1 MTGARAGEGAD
12 GLSRPALFV
21 AVALLSAGVL
31 GYEILLA
38 RLLAIVHWH
47 HFAYMII
54 AVALLGFGAAGSLVA
69 VFQHGLLARFRWTF
83 GAAAL
88 GFGAGAPLAFAVA
101 QTLPFNALEI
111 AWDRAQLGWLFAL
124 YLVLSLPFLS
134 AALALALAFR
144 AHAARAGALYRM
156 DLMGAGLGAL
166 GMVFLLDALP
176 LADALR
182 VVGLAGAAAG
192 GLVLLSGT
200 GRRLARG
207 GALLALA
214 AGLAL
219 PVALP
224 DGWLRPHPSPYK
236 GLSLALTA
244 PDARIVAERHG
255 PLGWLAA
262 VDSPTVPF
270 RHAPGLSLLAP
281 AGPPAQIGLFT
292 DGGAPSA
299 IARADADLRYLEA
312 ETAALPYH
320 LVASPRVLVLGAGGG
335 AEVLRALHH
344 GARAVDAV
352 ELNPDV
358 LAILREVLADVPGAS
373 WEGEHAGT
381 PVQTHVADARS
392 FAARTSDRWDL
403 IQIALVD
410 SFSAAAAGVH
420 ALDESLL
427 YTVEAVGTFLD
438 RLAPAG
444 VLAVT
449 RWLKLPPRDALK
461 LLWTARRA
469 LEARGVAD
477 PAAHLAMIRGWKT
490 TTLVIGARPFD
501 AHRIAPLRAFAAAY
515 AFDLVWYPGIAE
527 ADANR
532 HNRLAEPAFHR
543 GAAAIL
549 GPDPEGFAGR
559 YKFALRPATDDR
571 PFFFH
576 TLKWST
582 LPELLALRA
591 QGGLPLVEWGFVVL
605 VATLVQGVVAALA
618 LILLPLL
625 ALRTPHEPDAPA
637 RPSRWRVALFFACL
651 GLGFLFVEIAFMQR
665 FAVFLGHPLYAIA
678 VVLAGLLVFAGLGA
692 GVADR
697 IARLAGRMPPV
708 AVVAMAVIV
717 VGGAYIGLLPA
728 VFAGAQG
735 WPVAARIALAL
746 ALLGPIGFLLGMPF
760 PLGLKALGARAPM
773 LVPWAWG
780 INACAS
786 VVSASLATFIA
797 LHVGFTPVLG
807 CALVLYALAAA
818 VPPRAAVAG
827 APPVASHPRRE
838 RR

>member
-1 MTGARAGEGAD
+1 MEGEGAPH
-12 GLSRPALFV
+12 GLSRTGIFF
-21 AVALLSAGVL
+21 AVALLAAGIL

-69 VFQHGLLARFRWTF
+69 VFQIPLLAHFRWAF
-83 GAAAL
+83 GGAAL
-88 GFGAGAPLAFAVA
+88 GFGAGAPLAFALA
-101 QTLPFNALEI
+101 QSLPFNALEI

-124 YLVLSLPFLS
+124 YLVLSVPFFS

-156 DLMGAGLGAL
+156 DLIGAGLGAL

-182 VVGLAGAAAG
+182 VVGALGAAAG
-192 GLVLLSGT
+192 GVVLLVGSA
-200 GRRLARG
+200 RPFARG
-207 GALLALA
+207 GALLAVC

-224 DGWLRPHPSPYK
+224 DHWLRPHPSPYK

-244 PDARIVAERHG
+244 PHASIVAERHG
-255 PLGWLAA
+255 PLGWLTA
-262 VDSPTVPF
+262 VESPHVPF
-270 RHAPGLSLLAP
+270 RHAPGLSLMAP
-281 AGPPAQIGLFT
+281 AGPPEQIGLFT

-299 IARADADLRYLEA
+299 ITRADADLRYLEA

-320 LVASPRVLVLGAGGG
+320 LVDRPRVLVLGAGGG
-335 AEVLRALHH
+335 AEVLRALRH
-344 GARAVDAV
+344 GASAVDAV

-358 LAILREVLADVPGAS
+358 LDIVRGVLAGAPGGQWEDGDVR
-373 WEGEHAGT
+373 
-381 PVQTHVADARS
+381 THVADARS
-392 FAARTSDRWDL
+392 FAARSSEQWGL

-427 YTVEAVGTFLD
+427 YTVEAFETFLD
-438 RLAPAG
+438 RLAPGG

-449 RWLKLPPRDALK
+449 RWLKLPPRDSLR

-477 PAAHLAMIRGWKT
+477 PASWLIMIRGWKT
-490 TTLVIGARPFD
+490 TTLIIGNEPFSGPAMD
-501 AHRIAPLRAFAAAY
+501 RLRAFANDY
-515 AFDLVWYPGIAE
+515 AFDVVWHPGIVE
-527 ADANR
+527 GDANR
-532 HNRLAEPAFHR
+532 HNRLAQPEFHR
-543 GAAAIL
+543 GASAIL
-549 GPDPEGFAGR
+549 GPDPKGYAAR
-559 YKFALRPATDDR
+559 YKFALTPATDDR

-591 QGGLPLVEWGFVVL
+591 QGGLPLIEWGFVIL
-605 VATLVQGVVAALA
+605 VATLVQAFVAVAL
-618 LILLPLL
+618 LILAPLL
-625 ALRTPHEPDAPA
+625 ALRTPRPTEA
-637 RPSRWRVALFFACL
+637 RPPARWRVVLFFACL
-651 GLGFLFVEIAFMQR
+651 GLAFLFIEIAFMQR

-692 GVADR
+692 GAIDR
-697 IARLAGRMPPV
+697 LVRLAGRRPPI
-708 AVVAMAVIV
+708 VIV
-717 VGGAYIGLLPA
+717 AAGIIAIGGAYLGLLPW
-728 VFAGAQG
+728 VFEAAQG
-735 WPVAARIALAL
+735 WPTAARLAVAL
-746 ALLGPIGFLLGMPF
+746 ALLGPIGFFLGMPF
-760 PLGLKALGARAPM
+760 PLGLKALGARAPT

-818 VPPRAAVAG
+818 FPPQPAE
-827 APPVASHPRRE
+827 APR
-838 RR
+838 

>member
-1 MTGARAGEGAD
+1 MTGEGTHAP
-12 GLSRPALFV
+12 SRSGTFL

-69 VFQHGLLARFRWTF
+69 VFQRPLLARFRWIF
-83 GAAAL
+83 GGAAL
-88 GFGAGAPLAFAVA
+88 GFGAGAPLAFALA
-101 QTLPFNALEI
+101 QSLPFNALEI
-111 AWDRAQLGWLFAL
+111 AWDPAQPAWLFAL

-156 DLMGAGLGAL
+156 DLLGAGLGAL
-166 GMVFLLDALP
+166 GMVLLLDALP
-176 LADALR
+176 LAHALR
-182 VVGLAGAAAG
+182 VVGVLGAASG
-192 GLVLLSGT
+192 GIVLLWGRA
-200 GRRLARG
+200 RRLVQG
-207 GALLALA
+207 GALLAVA

-219 PVALP
+219 PAALP
-224 DGWLRPHPSPYK
+224 DHWLRPHPSPYK

-281 AGPPAQIGLFT
+281 AGPPEQIGLFT

-299 IARADADLRYLEA
+299 IAPADADLRYLEA

-320 LVASPRVLVLGAGGG
+320 LVGRPRVLVLGAGGG

-344 GARAVDAV
+344 GASAVDAV

-358 LAILREVLADVPGAS
+358 LAVVRDVLAGESDAA
-373 WEGEHAGT
+373 WEGER
-381 PVQTHVADARS
+381 VRTHVADARS
-392 FAARTSDRWDL
+392 FAARSSDEWDL

-427 YTVEAVGTFLD
+427 YTVEAFETFLD
-438 RLAPAG
+438 RLAPEG

-449 RWLKLPPRDALK
+449 RWLKLPPRDSLK
-461 LLWTARRA
+461 LLWTARQA
-469 LEARGVAD
+469 LEARGVSD
-477 PAAHLAMIRGWKT
+477 PAARLAMIRGWKT
-490 TTLVIGARPFD
+490 TTLVVGAPPFGER
-501 AHRIAPLRAFAAAY
+501 AIAGLRAFANDY
-515 AFDLVWYPGIAE
+515 AFDLVWHPGMGE
-527 ADANR
+527 GDANR
-532 HNRLAEPAFHR
+532 HNRLAEPEFYRA
-543 GAAAIL
+543 AAAIL
-549 GPDPEGFAGR
+549 GPEAEDFAGR

-576 TLKWST
+576 SLKWAT

-591 QGGLPLVEWGFVVL
+591 QGGLPLVEWGFVIL
-605 VATLVQGVVAALA
+605 VATLVQGAVAAAL
-618 LILLPLL
+618 LILLPLV
-625 ALRTPHEPDAPA
+625 ALRRPRAADAPTPA
-637 RPSRWRVALFFACL
+637 RWRVVLFFASL
-651 GLGFLFVEIAFMQR
+651 GLAFLFIEIAFMQR

-692 GVADR
+692 GATDWLG
-697 IARLAGRMPPV
+697 RLARHWSPNTLAAAGI
-708 AVVAMAVIV
+708 VI
-717 VGGAYIGLLPA
+717 VGGAYLGLLPH
-728 VFAGAQG
+728 VFEAAQG
-735 WPVAARIALAL
+735 LPTTARIAVAL

-760 PLGLKALGARAPM
+760 PLGLKALGDRAPA

-797 LHVGFTPVLG
+797 LHIGFTPVLG
-807 CALVLYALAAA
+807 CALVLYVLAAA
-818 VPPRAAVAG
+818 VTPQACGLA
-827 APPVASHPRRE
+827 PRRSP
-838 RR
+838 R

>member
-1 MTGARAGEGAD
+1 MAGEAAH
-12 GLSRPALFV
+12 GLSRAGVFF
-21 AVALLSAGVL
+21 AVALLAAGIL

-69 VFQHGLLARFRWTF
+69 VFQTPLLARFRWAF
-83 GAAAL
+83 GGAAL
-88 GFGAGAPLAFAVA
+88 GFGAGAPLAFALA
-101 QTLPFNALEI
+101 QSLPFNALEI

-124 YLVLSLPFLS
+124 YLVLSVPFFS

-156 DLMGAGLGAL
+156 DLIGAGLGAL

-182 VVGLAGAAAG
+182 VVGALGAAAG
-192 GLVLLSGT
+192 GVVLLT
-200 GRRLARG
+200 GSVLPFARG
-207 GALLALA
+207 GALLAVCV
-214 AGLAL
+214 GIAL
-219 PVALP
+219 PAALP
-224 DGWLRPHPSPYK
+224 DHWLRPHPSPYK

-244 PDARIVAERHG
+244 PEARIVAERHG

-262 VDSPTVPF
+262 VESPRVPF
-270 RHAPGLSLLAP
+270 RHAPGLSLMAP
-281 AGPPAQIGLFT
+281 AGPPEQIGLFT

-299 IARADADLRYLEA
+299 ITRADADLRYLEA

-320 LVASPRVLVLGAGGG
+320 LVDSPRVLVLGAGGG
-335 AEVLRALHH
+335 AEVLRALRH

-358 LAILREVLADVPGAS
+358 LDVVRGVLAGAPGGQWEDGDVR
-373 WEGEHAGT
+373 
-381 PVQTHVADARS
+381 THVADARS
-392 FAARTSDRWDL
+392 FTARAAEQWDL

-427 YTVEAVGTFLD
+427 YTVEAFETFLD
-438 RLAPAG
+438 RLAPGG

-449 RWLKLPPRDALK
+449 RWLKLPPRDSLR

-477 PAAHLAMIRGWKT
+477 PASHLIMVRGWKT
-490 TTLVIGARPFD
+490 TTLVVGERPFALSQID
-501 AHRIAPLRAFAAAY
+501 GLHTFADDY
-515 AFDLVWYPGIAE
+515 AFDLVWHPGIAE
-527 ADANR
+527 GDANR
-532 HNRLAEPAFHR
+532 HNRLAEPAFYR
-543 GAAAIL
+543 GASAIL
-549 GPDPEGFAGR
+549 GTDPEGYAAR
-559 YKFALRPATDDR
+559 YKFALTPATDDR

-591 QGGLPLVEWGFVVL
+591 QGGLPLIEWGFVIL
-605 VATLVQGVVAALA
+605 VATLVQAFVAAAL
-618 LILLPLL
+618 LILAPLL
-625 ALRTPHEPDAPA
+625 ALRAPRTTEA
-637 RPSRWRVALFFACL
+637 RPPARWRVVLFFACL
-651 GLGFLFVEIAFMQR
+651 GLAFLFIEIAFMQR

-692 GVADR
+692 GAIDR
-697 IARLAGRMPPV
+697 LVRLAGPRPPI
-708 AVVAMAVIV
+708 VIAAAGIIA
-717 VGGAYIGLLPA
+717 VGGAYLGLLPW
-728 VFAGAQG
+728 VFEAAQG
-735 WPVAARIALAL
+735 WPTAARLAVAL
-746 ALLGPIGFLLGMPF
+746 ALLGPIGFFLGMPF
-760 PLGLKALGARAPM
+760 PLGLKALGARAPA

-807 CALVLYALAAA
+807 CALVLYALAAM
-818 VPPRAAVAG
+818 VPPQAAE
-827 APPVASHPRRE
+827 APR
-838 RR
+838 

>member
-1 MTGARAGEGAD
+1 M
-12 GLSRPALFV
+12 
-21 AVALLSAGVL
+21 ALLSAGVL

-69 VFQHGLLARFRWTF
+69 VLQEPLLRRFRLSF
-83 GAAAL
+83 GLAAL
-88 GFGAGAPLAFAVA
+88 GFGAGAPLAFALA
-101 QTLPFNALEI
+101 QSLPFNALEI
-111 AWDRAQLGWLFAL
+111 AWDRAQPAWLFAL

-144 AHAARAGALYRM
+144 VHAARAGALYRM
-156 DLMGAGLGAL
+156 DLIGAGLGAL

-182 VVGLAGAAAG
+182 VVGVLGAAAG
-192 GLVLLSGT
+192 GIVLLWGRA
-200 GRRLARG
+200 RRLAQG
-207 GALLALA
+207 AALLAVA

-224 DGWLRPHPSPYK
+224 DDWLRPHPSPYK

-255 PLGWLAA
+255 PLGWVAA
-262 VDSPTVPF
+262 VESPAVPF

-299 IARADADLRYLEA
+299 ITPANADLRYLEA

-320 LVASPRVLVLGAGGG
+320 LVERPRVLVLGAGGG

-344 GARAVDAV
+344 GASAVDAV

-358 LAILREVLADVPGAS
+358 LAVVRDVAAGTPGAA
-373 WEGEHAGT
+373 WEGEG
-381 PVQTHVADARS
+381 VRTHVADARS
-392 FAARTSDRWDL
+392 FAARSSEQWDL
-403 IQIALVD
+403 IQLALVD

-427 YTVEAVGTFLD
+427 YTVEAFETFLD
-438 RLAPAG
+438 RLAPDG

-461 LLWTARRA
+461 LLWTARVA
-469 LEARGVAD
+469 LEARGVAE
-477 PAAHLAMIRGWKT
+477 PASRLAMIRGWKT
-490 TTLVIGARPFD
+490 TTLVIGAQPFGEE
-501 AHRIAPLRAFAAAY
+501 AIAGLRAFANTY
-515 AFDLVWYPGIAE
+515 AFDLVWHPGLAE
-527 ADANR
+527 SDANR
-532 HNRLAEPAFHR
+532 HNRLAQPEFYR

-549 GPDPEGFAGR
+549 GPDPDAFAER
-559 YKFALRPATDDR
+559 YKFALKPATDDR

-576 TLKWST
+576 SLKWAT

-591 QGGLPLVEWGFVVL
+591 QGGLPLVEWGFVIL
-605 VATLVQGVVAALA
+605 VATLAQGAIAAVL

-625 ALRTPHEPDAPA
+625 ALRAPRTTSTA
-637 RPSRWRVALFFACL
+637 APPRWRVVVFFACL
-651 GLGFLFVEIAFMQR
+651 GLAFLFIEIAFMQR

-678 VVLAGLLVFAGLGA
+678 VVLAGILIFAGLGA
-692 GVADR
+692 GATDR
-697 IARLAGRMPPV
+697 LTRLAGRRPPIALA
-708 AVVAMAVIV
+708 AVGIIV
-717 VGGAYIGLLPA
+717 VGGAYIGLLPW
-728 VFAGAQG
+728 VFEAAQG
-735 WPVAARIALAL
+735 WPVAARIAVAL
-746 ALLGPIGFLLGMPF
+746 ALLGPVGFLLGMPF
-760 PLGLKALGARAPM
+760 PLGLKALGARAPA

-818 VPPRAAVAG
+818 VPPQAAE
-827 APPVASHPRRE
+827 APR
-838 RR
+838 

>member
-1 MTGARAGEGAD
+1 MTGKGTRAP
-12 GLSRPALFV
+12 SRSGTFL

-69 VFQHGLLARFRWTF
+69 VFQRPLLKRFRWVF
-83 GAAAL
+83 GCAAL
-88 GFGAGAPLAFAVA
+88 GFGAGAPLAFALA

-111 AWDRAQLGWLFAL
+111 AWDRAQPAWLFAL

-144 AHAARAGALYRM
+144 AHAVRAGALYRM
-156 DLMGAGLGAL
+156 DLLGAGLGAL

-182 VVGLAGAAAG
+182 VVGVLGAASG
-192 GLVLLSGT
+192 GIVLLWGRA
-200 GRRLARG
+200 RRLARS
-207 GALLALA
+207 GALLAVA

-219 PVALP
+219 PAALP
-224 DGWLRPHPSPYK
+224 DHWLRPHPSPYK

-262 VDSPTVPF
+262 VESPTVPF
-270 RHAPGLSLLAP
+270 RHAPGLSLLAA
-281 AGPPAQIGLFT
+281 AGPPEQIGLLT
-292 DGGAPSA
+292 DGGAPNA
-299 IARADADLRYLEA
+299 ITPADADLRYLEA

-320 LVASPRVLVLGAGGG
+320 MLGPPPRVLVLGTGGG

-344 GARAVDAV
+344 GASGVDAV

-358 LAILREVLADVPGAS
+358 LAIVREVLEGAPGAA
-373 WEGEHAGT
+373 WEGES
-381 PVQTHVADARS
+381 VRSHVADARS
-392 FAARTSDRWDL
+392 FAARSSEEWDL

-427 YTVEAVGTFLD
+427 YTVEAFETFLD
-438 RLAPAG
+438 RLAPDG

-449 RWLKLPPRDALK
+449 RWLKLPPRDSLK
-461 LLWTARRA
+461 LLWTARQA
-469 LEARGVAD
+469 LEARGVSD
-477 PAAHLAMIRGWKT
+477 PASRLAMIRGWKT
-490 TTLVIGARPFD
+490 TTLVVGARPFG
-501 AHRIAPLRAFAAAY
+501 AGAIAGLRAFANDY
-515 AFDLVWYPGIAE
+515 AFDLVWHQGMAE
-527 ADANR
+527 DEANR
-532 HNRLAEPAFHR
+532 HNRLAAPEFYRA
-543 GAAAIL
+543 AAAIL
-549 GPDPEGFAGR
+549 GPEPEDFAER

-576 TLKWST
+576 SLKWAT

-591 QGGLPLVEWGFVVL
+591 QGGLPLVEWGFVIL
-605 VATLVQGVVAALA
+605 VATLVQGAIAAAL

-625 ALRTPHEPDAPA
+625 ALRRPRAADVPTPA
-637 RPSRWRVALFFACL
+637 RWRVVLFFASL
-651 GLGFLFVEIAFMQR
+651 GLAFLFIEIAFMQR

-692 GVADR
+692 GATDWF
-697 IARLAGRMPPV
+697 ARLARRWQPITLAAAGI
-708 AVVAMAVIV
+708 VI
-717 VGGAYIGLLPA
+717 VGGAYLGLLPC
-728 VFAGAQG
+728 VFEAAQG
-735 WPVAARIALAL
+735 WPTTARIVVAL

-760 PLGLKALGARAPM
+760 PLGLKALGDRAPA

-786 VVSASLATFIA
+786 VVSASLATLIA
-797 LHVGFTPVLG
+797 LHIGFTPVLG
-807 CALVLYALAAA
+807 CALVLYVLAAA
-818 VPPRAAVAG
+818 VTPQAQGLA
-827 APPVASHPRRE
+827 PRRYP
-838 RR
+838 R

>member
-1 MTGARAGEGAD
+1 MTDERAGEGAHN
-12 GLSRPALFV
+12 LSRPGVFI

-69 VFQHGLLARFRWTF
+69 VLQRPLLARFRWVF
-83 GAAAL
+83 GGAAL

-101 QTLPFNALEI
+101 QALPFNALEI

-124 YLVLSLPFLS
+124 YLVLSVPFLC

-144 AHAARAGALYRM
+144 AHVARAGALYRM
-156 DLMGAGLGAL
+156 DLVGAGLGAL
-166 GMVFLLDALP
+166 GVVFLLDALP

-182 VVGLAGAAAG
+182 AVGLAGAASG
-192 GLVLLSGT
+192 GVVLLSGNA
-200 GRRLARG
+200 GRVARG
-207 GALLALA
+207 GALLAVA

-219 PVALP
+219 PAAWP
-224 DGWLRPHPSPYK
+224 ESWLRPHPSPYK

-255 PLGWLAA
+255 ALGWLAA
-262 VDSPTVPF
+262 VESPTVPF
-270 RHAPGLSLLAP
+270 RHAPGLSLLAA
-281 AGPPAQIGLFT
+281 AGPPPQIGLFT
-292 DGGAPSA
+292 DGGAATA
-299 IARADADLRYLEA
+299 IAGANADLRYLEA

-320 LVASPRVLVLGAGGG
+320 LLDRPQVLVLGAGGG
-335 AEVLRALHH
+335 AEVLRALRH

-358 LAILREVLADVPGAS
+358 LAIVRDVLADEPGAA
-373 WEGEHAGT
+373 WEGGS
-381 PVQTHVADARS
+381 VRTHVADARS
-392 FAARTSDRWDL
+392 FAARSSARWDL
-403 IQIALVD
+403 IQIALLD

-427 YTVEAVGTFLD
+427 YTVEAFGVFLD
-438 RLAPAG
+438 RLSPDG

-449 RWLKLPPRDALK
+449 RWLKLPPRDALR
-461 LLWTARRA
+461 LLWTGRKA

-477 PAAHLAMIRGWKT
+477 PAARLVMIRGWKT
-490 TTLVIGARPFD
+490 TTLAIGARPFD
-501 AHRIAPLRAFAAAY
+501 GQAIAALRAFADDY
-515 AFDLVWYPGIAE
+515 GFDLVWHPGIA
-527 ADANR
+527 AGDANR
-532 HNRLAEPAFHR
+532 HNRLAGPDFYR

-549 GPDPEGFAGR
+549 GPDPEGFAAR

-576 TLKWST
+576 TLKWET

-591 QGGLPLVEWGFVVL
+591 QGGLPLIEWGFVIL
-605 VATLVQGVVAALA
+605 VATLVQGAVAAAL

-625 ALRTPHEPDAPA
+625 ALRGASPAGAPA
-637 RPSRWRVALFFACL
+637 RWRVAVFFASL
-651 GLGFLFVEIAFMQR
+651 GLAFLFVEIAFMQR

-678 VVLAGLLVFAGLGA
+678 VVLAGLLVFAGIGA
-692 GVADR
+692 GAADR
-697 IARLAGRMPPV
+697 LARVSGRVPPMTMVAAAIV
-708 AVVAMAVIV
+708 AV
-717 VGGAYIGLLPA
+717 GAAYLGLLPW
-728 VFAGAQG
+728 VFAAAQG
-735 WPVAARIALAL
+735 WPTAGRIAVGL
-746 ALLGPIGFLLGMPF
+746 ALLGPIGVLLGLPF
-760 PLGLKALGARAPM
+760 PLGLKALGARAPA

-786 VVSASLATFIA
+786 VISAALATFIA
-797 LHVGFTPVLG
+797 LHIGFTLVFG

-818 VPPRAAVAG
+818 FPPQAAAT
-827 APPVASHPRRE
+827 ADAAR
-838 RR
+838 

>member
-1 MTGARAGEGAD
+1 MAGEGAPH
-12 GLSRPALFV
+12 GLSRAGVFF
-21 AVALLSAGVL
+21 AVALLAAGIL

-54 AVALLGFGAAGSLVA
+54 AVALLGFGAAGSVVA
-69 VFQHGLLARFRWTF
+69 VFQTPLLAHFRWAF
-83 GAAAL
+83 GGAAL
-88 GFGAGAPLAFAVA
+88 GFGAGAPLAFALA
-101 QTLPFNALEI
+101 QSLPFNALEI

-124 YLVLSLPFLS
+124 YLVLSVPFFS

-156 DLMGAGLGAL
+156 DLIGAGLGAL

-182 VVGLAGAAAG
+182 VVGALGAAAG
-192 GLVLLSGT
+192 GLVLLC
-200 GRRLARG
+200 GRAGRLARG
-207 GALLALA
+207 GALLAVA

-219 PVALP
+219 PAALP
-224 DGWLRPHPSPYK
+224 DHWLRPHPSPYK

-262 VDSPTVPF
+262 VESPRVPF
-270 RHAPGLSLLAP
+270 RHAPGLSLMAP
-281 AGPPAQIGLFT
+281 AGPPAQVGLFT

-299 IARADADLRYLEA
+299 ITRADADLRYLEA

-320 LVASPRVLVLGAGGG
+320 LVEQPRVLVLGAGGG
-335 AEVLRALHH
+335 AEVLRALRH
-344 GARAVDAV
+344 GASAVDAV

-358 LAILREVLADVPGAS
+358 LDIVRGVLAGSPGGQ
-373 WEGEHAGT
+373 WEGGD
-381 PVQTHVADARS
+381 VRTHVADARS
-392 FAARTSDRWDL
+392 FAARSSEHWDL

-427 YTVEAVGTFLD
+427 YTVEAFETFLD
-438 RLAPAG
+438 RLAPGG

-449 RWLKLPPRDALK
+449 RWLKLPPRDSLR

-477 PAAHLAMIRGWKT
+477 PASQLIMIRAWKT
-490 TTLVIGARPFD
+490 TTLVIGAGPFAPD
-501 AHRIAPLRAFAAAY
+501 QIASLRAFANDY
-515 AFDLVWYPGIAE
+515 AFDLVWHPGLVE
-527 ADANR
+527 SEANR
-532 HNRLAEPAFHR
+532 HNRLAEPEFHR
-543 GAAAIL
+543 GATAML
-549 GPDPEGFAGR
+549 GSDPAGFAER
-559 YKFALRPATDDR
+559 YKFALEPATDDR

-591 QGGLPLVEWGFVVL
+591 QGGLPLIEWGFVIL
-605 VATLVQGVVAALA
+605 VATLVQASIAAVV

-625 ALRTPHEPDAPA
+625 AIRRPREQGAETPA
-637 RPSRWRVALFFACL
+637 RWRVVLFFASL
-651 GLGFLFVEIAFMQR
+651 GLAFLFVEIAFMQR

-692 GVADR
+692 GAIDR
-697 IARLAGRMPPV
+697 LSRLARHRPPIVLV
-708 AVVAMAVIV
+708 AAGIIA
-717 VGGAYIGLLPA
+717 VGGAYLGLLPW
-728 VFAGAQG
+728 VFEAARG
-735 WPVAARIALAL
+735 WPTAARLAVAL
-746 ALLGPIGFLLGMPF
+746 ALLGPIGFFLGMPF
-760 PLGLKALGARAPM
+760 PLGLKALDARAPT

-818 VPPRAAVAG
+818 FPPQMAG
-827 APPVASHPRRE
+827 KALR
-838 RR
+838 

>member
-1 MTGARAGEGAD
+1 MVGEGAPH
-12 GLSRPALFV
+12 GLSRTGVFF
-21 AVALLSAGVL
+21 AVALLAAGIL

-54 AVALLGFGAAGSLVA
+54 AVALLGFGAAGSVVA
-69 VFQHGLLARFRWTF
+69 VFQTPLLAHFRWAF
-83 GAAAL
+83 GGAAL
-88 GFGAGAPLAFAVA
+88 GFGVGAPLAFALA
-101 QTLPFNALEI
+101 QSLPFNALEI

-124 YLVLSLPFLS
+124 YLVLSVPFFC

-144 AHAARAGALYRM
+144 AHAERAGALYRM
-156 DLMGAGLGAL
+156 DLVGAGLGAL
-166 GMVFLLDALP
+166 GMVFLLDALS

-182 VVGLAGAAAG
+182 AVGVLGAAAG
-192 GLVLLSGT
+192 GLVLLWGKA
-200 GRRLARG
+200 GRLARG
-207 GALLALA
+207 GALLAVC

-219 PVALP
+219 PAALP
-224 DGWLRPHPSPYK
+224 DHWLRPHPSPYK

-262 VDSPTVPF
+262 VESPRVPF
-270 RHAPGLSLLAP
+270 RHAPGLSLMAP
-281 AGPPAQIGLFT
+281 AGPPAQTGLFT

-299 IARADADLRYLEA
+299 ITRADADLRYLEA

-320 LVASPRVLVLGAGGG
+320 LVEQPRVLVLGAGGG
-335 AEVLRALHH
+335 AEVLRALRH
-344 GARAVDAV
+344 GASAIDAV

-358 LAILREVLADVPGAS
+358 LDVVRDVLTGAPGGA
-373 WEGEHAGT
+373 WEGEN
-381 PVQTHVADARS
+381 VRTHVADARS
-392 FAARTSDRWDL
+392 FAARSDEEWDL

-427 YTVEAVGTFLD
+427 YTVEAFETFLD
-438 RLAPAG
+438 RLAPGG

-449 RWLKLPPRDALK
+449 RWLKLPPRDSLR

-477 PAAHLAMIRGWKT
+477 PASHLVMIRGWKT
-490 TTLVIGARPFD
+490 TTLVIGNGPFSGPAMD
-501 AHRIAPLRAFAAAY
+501 RLRAFANHY
-515 AFDLVWYPGIAE
+515 AFDLVWHPGITE
-527 ADANR
+527 GDANR
-532 HNRLAEPAFHR
+532 HNRLAEPEFYR
-543 GAAAIL
+543 GASAIL
-549 GPDPEGFAGR
+549 GPDPEGYAAH
-559 YKFALRPATDDR
+559 YKFALTPATDDQ

-582 LPELLALRA
+582 LPELLALRT
-591 QGGLPLVEWGFVVL
+591 QGGLPLIEWGFVIL
-605 VATLVQGVVAALA
+605 VATLVQAFVAAAL
-618 LILLPLL
+618 LILAPLL
-625 ALRTPHEPDAPA
+625 ALRTPRTTEA
-637 RPSRWRVALFFACL
+637 RPPPRWRVVLFFACL
-651 GLGFLFVEIAFMQR
+651 GLAFLFIEIAFMQR

-692 GVADR
+692 GAIDR
-697 IARLAGRMPPV
+697 LVRLAGRRTPIVIV
-708 AVVAMAVIV
+708 AAGIVV
-717 VGGAYIGLLPA
+717 VGGAYIGLLPW
-728 VFAGAQG
+728 VFEAAQG
-735 WPVAARIALAL
+735 WPTAARLAVAL
-746 ALLGPIGFLLGMPF
+746 ALLGPIGFFLGMPF
-760 PLGLKALGARAPM
+760 PLGLKALGARAPA

-807 CALVLYALAAA
+807 CALVLYALAAM
-818 VPPRAAVAG
+818 VPPQPAD
-827 APPVASHPRRE
+827 APR
-838 RR
+838 

>member
-1 MTGARAGEGAD
+1 M
-12 GLSRPALFV
+12 

-69 VFQHGLLARFRWTF
+69 VFQHMLLARFRWTF
-83 GAAAL
+83 GGAAL

-124 YLVLSLPFLS
+124 YLVLALPFLS

-156 DLMGAGLGAL
+156 DLVGAGLGAV
-166 GMVFLLDALP
+166 GMVLLLDALP

-182 VVGLAGAAAG
+182 AVGFSGAAAG
-192 GLVLLSGT
+192 GAVLLWGR
-200 GRRLARG
+200 GRRLARA
-207 GALLALA
+207 GALLAVA
-214 AGLAL
+214 AALAL
-219 PVALP
+219 PAALP
-224 DGWLRPHPSPYK
+224 DHWLRPQPSPYK

-262 VDSPTVPF
+262 VESPRVPF
-270 RHAPGLSLLAP
+270 RHAPGLSLLAA
-281 AGPPAQIGLFT
+281 AGPPAQVGLFT
-292 DGGAPSA
+292 DGGAPTA
-299 IARADADLRYLEA
+299 ITRADADLRYLEA

-320 LVASPRVLVLGAGGG
+320 LVERPRALVLGAGGG
-335 AEVLRALHH
+335 AEVLRALRH
-344 GARAVDAV
+344 GAESVDAV

-358 LAILREVLADVPGAS
+358 LAIVRAVLADEPGAA
-373 WEGEHAGT
+373 WEGGT
-381 PVQTHVADARS
+381 VQTHVADGRS
-392 FAARTSDRWDL
+392 FAARSSSEWDL
-403 IQIALVD
+403 IQIALLD

-427 YTVEAVGTFLD
+427 YTVEAFGTFLD
-438 RLAPAG
+438 RLAPGG

-461 LLWTARRA
+461 LLWTGRKA

-477 PAAHLAMIRGWKT
+477 PASRLAMIRGWKT
-490 TTLVIGARPFD
+490 TTLAIGARPFGPQE
-501 AHRIAPLRAFAAAY
+501 IARLRTFAERY
-515 AFDLVWYPGIAE
+515 AFDLVWHPGLAA

-532 HNRLAEPAFHR
+532 HNRLASPEFYR

-549 GPDPEGFAGR
+549 GADPEGFAAR

-591 QGGLPLVEWGFVVL
+591 QGGLPLVEWGFVIL
-605 VATLVQGVVAALA
+605 AATLVQGSIAAAL

-625 ALRTPHEPDAPA
+625 ALRMPRAADEPV
-637 RPSRWRVALFFACL
+637 RPPPRWRVALFFASL
-651 GLGFLFVEIAFMQR
+651 GLAFLFVEIAFMQR

-678 VVLAGLLVFAGLGA
+678 AVLAGLLVFAGLGA

-697 IARLAGRMPPV
+697 VRAPCRPHTAGRPRRGRDRRRGRRLCRAVALRLRGRPGVADARAHRRGAGAARADRLPARDALPPRPQGARRPRARPGALGLGNQRLRLGGECRARDLHRAAYRLHAGARLCFGALRPGR
-708 AVVAMAVIV
+708 
-717 VGGAYIGLLPA
+717 
-728 VFAGAQG
+728 
-735 WPVAARIALAL
+735 R
-746 ALLGPIGFLLGMPF
+746 
-760 PLGLKALGARAPM
+760 
-773 LVPWAWG
+773 
-780 INACAS
+780 
-786 VVSASLATFIA
+786 
-797 LHVGFTPVLG
+797 G
-807 CALVLYALAAA
+807 CA
-818 VPPRAAVAG
+818 AG
-827 APPVASHPRRE
+827 GGGRTPVASHPRRE

>member
-1 MTGARAGEGAD
+1 MAGEGAHS
-12 GLSRPALFV
+12 LSRPAVFM

-69 VFQHGLLARFRWTF
+69 VFQHALLARFRWAF

-88 GFGAGAPLAFAVA
+88 GFGASAPLAFAAA
-101 QTLPFNALEI
+101 QALPFNALEI
-111 AWDRAQLGWLFAL
+111 AWDWVQPGWLFAL
-124 YLVLSLPFLS
+124 YLVLSIPFLF

-144 AHAARAGALYRM
+144 AHVGRAGALYRM
-156 DLMGAGLGAL
+156 DLIGAGLGAL
-166 GMVFLLDALP
+166 GVVFLLDALP

-182 VVGLAGAAAG
+182 VAGLFGAAAG
-192 GLVLLSGT
+192 GAVLLSG
-200 GRRLARG
+200 GGARRLARG
-207 GALLALA
+207 GALLAAA
-214 AGLAL
+214 AGVAVPCAL
-219 PVALP
+219 PES
-224 DGWLRPHPSPYK
+224 WLRPHPSPYK
-236 GLSLALTA
+236 ELSLALTA

-262 VDSPTVPF
+262 VDSPIVPF
-270 RHAPGLSLLAP
+270 RHAPGLSLRAP

-292 DGGAPSA
+292 DGGALSA
-299 IARADADLRYLEA
+299 ITLADADLRYLEA

-320 LVASPRVLVLGAGGG
+320 LVERPRTLVLGAGGG
-335 AEVLRALHH
+335 AEVLRALRH

-352 ELNPDV
+352 ELNPDA
-358 LAILREVLADVPGAS
+358 LAIVRETLAGAP
-373 WEGEHAGT
+373 WEDRAVQT
-381 PVQTHVADARS
+381 PVRTHVADARS
-392 FAARTSDRWDL
+392 FAARSSARWDA
-403 IQIALVD
+403 IQIALLD

-427 YTVEAVGTFLD
+427 YTVEAFGLFLD
-438 RLAPAG
+438 RLAAGG

-461 LLWTARRA
+461 LLWTARTA

-477 PAAHLAMIRGWKT
+477 PASRLAMIRGWKT

-501 AHRIAPLRAFAAAY
+501 PRQIDRLRAFADDY
-515 AFDLVWYPGIAE
+515 AFDLVWHPGMAE
-527 ADANR
+527 GDANR
-532 HNRLAEPAFHR
+532 YNRLARPEFHR

-549 GPDPEGFAGR
+549 GPDPDGFAER

-591 QGGLPLVEWGFVVL
+591 RGGLPLVEWGFVIL
-605 VATLVQGVVAALA
+605 VATVVQGVIAAA
-618 LILLPLL
+618 VLILAPLL
-625 ALRTPHEPDAPA
+625 ALRTPRAPA
-637 RPSRWRVALFFACL
+637 APSPARWRVAVFFASL
-651 GLGFLFVEIAFMQR
+651 GLAFLFVEIAFMQR
-665 FAVFLGHPLYAIA
+665 FAVFLGHPLFAIA

-692 GVADR
+692 GAADR
-697 IARLAGRMPPV
+697 FARLAAGRAPPLTIV
-708 AVVAMAVIV
+708 AAGIIA
-717 VGGAYIGLLPA
+717 VGGAYLGLLPWA
-728 VFAGAQG
+728 FEAAQG
-735 WPVAARIALAL
+735 WPVAARLAAAL

-760 PLGLKALGARAPM
+760 PLGLKALGARAPT

-797 LHVGFTPVLG
+797 LHIGFTPVLG

-818 VPPRAAVAG
+818 VPPQAAAC
-827 APPVASHPRRE
+827 ATR
-838 RR
+838 

>member
-1 MTGARAGEGAD
+1 MTGEAPH
-12 GLSRPALFV
+12 GLSRAGVFF
-21 AVALLSAGVL
+21 AVALLAAGIL

-69 VFQHGLLARFRWTF
+69 VLQRRLLAHFRWAF
-83 GAAAL
+83 GGAAL
-88 GFGAGAPLAFAVA
+88 GFGAGAPLAFALA
-101 QTLPFNALEI
+101 QSLPFNALEI

-124 YLVLSLPFLS
+124 YLVLSLPFFS

-156 DLMGAGLGAL
+156 DLVGAGLGAL

-182 VVGLAGAAAG
+182 VVGALGAAAG
-192 GLVLLSGT
+192 GLVLLT
-200 GRRLARG
+200 GSIRRLARG
-207 GALLALA
+207 GALLAVC
-214 AGLAL
+214 AGIAL
-219 PVALP
+219 PAALP
-224 DGWLRPHPSPYK
+224 DHWLRPHPSPYK

-244 PDARIVAERHG
+244 PEARIVAERHG

-262 VDSPTVPF
+262 VESPRVPF
-270 RHAPGLSLLAP
+270 RHAPGLSLMAP
-281 AGPPAQIGLFT
+281 AGPPEQVGLFT

-299 IARADADLRYLEA
+299 ITRADADLRYLEA

-320 LVASPRVLVLGAGGG
+320 LVERPQVLVLGAGGG
-335 AEVLRALHH
+335 AEVLRALRH
-344 GARAVDAV
+344 GASAVDAV

-358 LAILREVLADVPGAS
+358 LAIVREVLAEAAGAA
-373 WEGEHAGT
+373 WEGQS
-381 PVQTHVADARS
+381 VRTHVADARS
-392 FAARTSDRWDL
+392 FAARAAEQWDL

-427 YTVEAVGTFLD
+427 YTVEAFETFLD
-438 RLAPAG
+438 RLAPGG

-449 RWLKLPPRDALK
+449 RWLKLPPRDSLR

-477 PAAHLAMIRGWKT
+477 PASHLVMIRGWKT
-490 TTLVIGARPFD
+490 TTLVIGARPFGAD
-501 AHRIAPLRAFAAAY
+501 AIAGLRGFTEDY
-515 AFDLVWYPGIAE
+515 AFDLVWHPGIAE
-527 ADANR
+527 GDANR
-532 HNRLAEPAFHR
+532 HNRLAQPEFYR
-543 GAAAIL
+543 GASAIL
-549 GPDPEGFAGR
+549 GPDPEGYAAR
-559 YKFALRPATDDR
+559 YKFALTPATDDR

-591 QGGLPLVEWGFVVL
+591 QGGLPLIEWGFVIL
-605 VATLVQGVVAALA
+605 VATLVQAFVAAAL
-618 LILLPLL
+618 LILAPLL
-625 ALRTPHEPDAPA
+625 ALRAPRTTDA
-637 RPSRWRVALFFACL
+637 RPPARWRVVLFFACL
-651 GLGFLFVEIAFMQR
+651 GLAFLFIEIAFMQR

-692 GVADR
+692 GAIDR
-697 IARLAGRMPPV
+697 LSRLAGRRPPI
-708 AVVAMAVIV
+708 VIV
-717 VGGAYIGLLPA
+717 AAGIIAVGGAYLGLLPY
-728 VFAGAQG
+728 VFEAAQG
-735 WPVAARIALAL
+735 WPTAARLAVAL
-746 ALLGPIGFLLGMPF
+746 ALLGPIGFFLGMPF
-760 PLGLKALGARAPM
+760 PLGLKALGGRAPA

-807 CALVLYALAAA
+807 CALVLYALAATF
-818 VPPRAAVAG
+818 PPQSAD
-827 APPVASHPRRE
+827 APQ
-838 RR
+838 

>member
-1 MTGARAGEGAD
+1 MTGEGAGEGTH
-12 GLSRPALFV
+12 GPSRLGVFV

-54 AVALLGFGAAGSLVA
+54 AVALLGFGAAGSVVA
-69 VFQHGLLARFRWTF
+69 VLQRPLLKHFRWAF

-88 GFGAGAPLAFAVA
+88 GFGVGAPLAFALA
-101 QTLPFNALEI
+101 QSLPFNALEI
-111 AWDRAQLGWLFAL
+111 AWDRAQPGWLFAL
-124 YLVLSLPFLS
+124 YLVLSLPFFS
-134 AALALALAFR
+134 AALALVLAFR

-156 DLMGAGLGAL
+156 DLVGAGLGAL

-182 VVGLAGAAAG
+182 AVGLCGAIAG
-192 GLVLLSGT
+192 GVVLLWRK

-207 GALLALA
+207 GALLAVA

-219 PVALP
+219 PAALP
-224 DGWLRPHPSPYK
+224 DHWLRTHPSPYK

-262 VDSPTVPF
+262 VESPSVPF
-270 RHAPGLSLLAP
+270 RHAPGLSLMAP
-281 AGPPAQIGLFT
+281 AGPPEQIGLFT

-299 IARADADLRYLEA
+299 ITRADADLRYLEA

-320 LVASPRVLVLGAGGG
+320 LVDRPRALVLGAGGG
-335 AEVLRALHH
+335 AEVLRALRH

-358 LAILREVLADVPGAS
+358 LDIVRDVLAEAPAGL
-373 WEGEHAGT
+373 WEGES
-381 PVQTHVADARS
+381 VRTHVADARS
-392 FAARTSDRWDL
+392 FAARSSEEWDL

-427 YTVEAVGTFLD
+427 YTVEALETFLD
-438 RLAPAG
+438 RLAPGG

-449 RWLKLPPRDALK
+449 RWLKLPPRDSLR
-461 LLWTARRA
+461 LLWTARQA

-477 PAAHLAMIRGWKT
+477 PASRLIMIRGWKT
-490 TTLVIGARPFD
+490 TTLVVGGRPFARRQID
-501 AHRIAPLRAFAAAY
+501 GLRRFAEDY
-515 AFDLVWYPGIAE
+515 AFDLVWHPEIGE
-527 ADANR
+527 GEANR
-532 HNRLAEPAFHR
+532 YNRLAAPEFYR
-543 GAAAIL
+543 GAVAML
-549 GPDPEGFAGR
+549 GPDPEEFAGR

-582 LPELLALRA
+582 LSELLALRA
-591 QGGLPLVEWGFVVL
+591 QGGLPLIEWGFVIL
-605 VATLVQGVVAALA
+605 VATLVQASIAAIL

-625 ALRTPHEPDAPA
+625 ALRRPRERTAETPA
-637 RPSRWRVALFFACL
+637 RWRVLFFFASL
-651 GLGFLFVEIAFMQR
+651 GLAFLFIEIAFMQR

-692 GVADR
+692 GAIDGLT
-697 IARLAGRMPPV
+697 RLAGRRQPIAIV
-708 AVVAMAVIV
+708 AAGIVV
-717 VGGAYIGLLPA
+717 VGGTYIGLLPW
-728 VFAGAQG
+728 VFEAAQG
-735 WPVAARIALAL
+735 WPTAARLVVAL
-746 ALLGPIGFLLGMPF
+746 ALLGPIGFFLGMPF
-760 PLGLKALGARAPM
+760 PLGLKALGARAPT

-797 LHVGFTPVLG
+797 LHIGFTPVLG
-807 CALVLYALAAA
+807 CALVLYVLAAA
-818 VPPRAAVAG
+818 FPPQLAG
-827 APPVASHPRRE
+827 DAPR
-838 RR
+838 

>member
-1 MTGARAGEGAD
+1 MAGEGAHS
-12 GLSRPALFV
+12 LSRPGVFI

-69 VFQHGLLARFRWTF
+69 VLQQPLLRHFRWSF
-83 GAAAL
+83 GGLAAL
-88 GFGAGAPLAFAVA
+88 GFGAGAPLAFALA
-101 QTLPFNALEI
+101 QSLPFNALEI
-111 AWDRAQLGWLFAL
+111 AWDRAQPGWLFAL

-144 AHAARAGALYRM
+144 ANAARAGALYRM
-156 DLMGAGLGAL
+156 DLVGAGLGAL

-182 VVGLAGAAAG
+182 VVGVLGAVSG
-192 GLVLLSGT
+192 GLVLLWGRA
-200 GRRLARG
+200 RRLARG
-207 GALLALA
+207 GALLAIA

-219 PVALP
+219 PAALP
-224 DGWLRPHPSPYK
+224 ADWLRPHPSPYK

-262 VDSPTVPF
+262 VESPAVPF

-299 IARADADLRYLEA
+299 ITPADADLRYLEA

-320 LVASPRVLVLGAGGG
+320 LVERPRVLVLGAGGG

-344 GARAVDAV
+344 RARAVDAV

-358 LAILREVLADVPGAS
+358 LAIVRDVVAGTPGAG
-373 WEGEHAGT
+373 WEGES
-381 PVQTHVADARS
+381 VRTHVADARS
-392 FAARTSDRWDL
+392 FAARSSEKWDL

-427 YTVEAVGTFLD
+427 YTVEALGEFVD
-438 RLAPAG
+438 RLAPDG

-449 RWLKLPPRDALK
+449 RWLKLPPRDSLK

-477 PAAHLAMIRGWKT
+477 PASRLVMIRGWKT
-490 TTLVIGARPFD
+490 TTLVIGARPFGGD
-501 AHRIAPLRAFAAAY
+501 AIARLRAFAGAY
-515 AFDLVWYPGIAE
+515 AFDLVWHPGLGE
-527 ADANR
+527 SDANR
-532 HNRLAEPAFHR
+532 HNRLTEPEFYR

-549 GPDPEGFAGR
+549 GPDPDSFAAR

-576 TLKWST
+576 SQKWAT
-582 LPELLALRA
+582 LPGAAGAARARRPAAGGMGLRHPGRDPGAGRHRGGAPDPVAAARAPHPAHDGCTRACALAGRPVLREPRP
-591 QGGLPLVEWGFVVL
+591 GLPLHRDRLHAAIRGL
-605 VATLVQGVVAALA
+605 PRAPALRHRGGARGAPGLRRPRRRRNRPAGSPGPALA
-618 LILLPLL
+618 ADHACRGRDHRRRRGLP
-625 ALRTPHEPDAPA
+625 RAPA
-637 RPSRWRVALFFACL
+637 W
-651 GLGFLFVEIAFMQR
+651 
-665 FAVFLGHPLYAIA
+665 VFEA
-678 VVLAGLLVFAGLGA
+678 
-692 GVADR
+692 
-697 IARLAGRMPPV
+697 
-708 AVVAMAVIV
+708 
-717 VGGAYIGLLPA
+717 
-728 VFAGAQG
+728 AQG
-735 WPVAARIALAL
+735 WPVAARIAVAL

-760 PLGLKALGARAPM
+760 PLGLKALGARAPA

-818 VPPRAAVAG
+818 VTPWRV
-827 APPVASHPRRE
+827 RR
-838 RR
+838 

>member
-1 MTGARAGEGAD
+1 MAGEGAHS
-12 GLSRPALFV
+12 LSRPGVFI

-69 VFQHGLLARFRWTF
+69 VLQGPLLRHFRWTF
-83 GAAAL
+83 GLAAL
-88 GFGAGAPLAFAVA
+88 GFGASAPLAFALA
-101 QTLPFNALEI
+101 QSLPFNALEI
-111 AWDRAQLGWLFAL
+111 AWDRAQPAWLFAL

-144 AHAARAGALYRM
+144 ANAARAGALYRM
-156 DLMGAGLGAL
+156 DLVGAGLGAL
-166 GMVFLLDALP
+166 GMVLLLDALP

-182 VVGLAGAAAG
+182 VVGVLGAASG
-192 GLVLLSGT
+192 GIVLLWGRA
-200 GRRLARG
+200 RRLARG
-207 GALLALA
+207 SAVLAIA
-214 AGLAL
+214 AGLTL
-219 PVALP
+219 PAALP
-224 DGWLRPHPSPYK
+224 DHWLRPHPSPYK

-262 VDSPTVPF
+262 VESPAVPF
-270 RHAPGLSLLAP
+270 RHAPGLSLMAP
-281 AGPPAQIGLFT
+281 VGPPEQIGLFT
-292 DGGAPSA
+292 DGGAASA
-299 IARADADLRYLEA
+299 ITPADGDLRYLEA

-320 LVASPRVLVLGAGGG
+320 LVDRPRVLVLGAGGG
-335 AEVLRALHH
+335 AEVLRARHH
-344 GARAVDAV
+344 HARAVDAV

-358 LAILREVLADVPGAS
+358 LALVREVVAGTAGAG
-373 WEGEHAGT
+373 WEGES
-381 PVQTHVADARS
+381 VRTHVADARS
-392 FAARTSDRWDL
+392 FAARSSGQWDL

-427 YTVEAVGTFLD
+427 YTIEALGEFVD
-438 RLAPAG
+438 RLAPGG

-449 RWLKLPPRDALK
+449 RWLKLPPRDSLK
-461 LLWTARRA
+461 LLWTARWA

-477 PAAHLAMIRGWKT
+477 PASRLVMIRGWKT
-490 TTLVIGARPFD
+490 TTLVIGARPFGDD
-501 AHRIAPLRAFAAAY
+501 AIARLRAFAAAY
-515 AFDLVWYPGIAE
+515 AFDLVWHPGLAE
-527 ADANR
+527 SDANR
-532 HNRLAEPAFHR
+532 HNRLAEPEFYQ

-549 GPDPEGFAGR
+549 GPDPDGFAAR

-576 TLKWST
+576 SLKWAT

-591 QGGLPLVEWGFVVL
+591 QGGLPLVEWGFVIL
-605 VATLVQGVVAALA
+605 VATLVQGAIAAA
-618 LILLPLL
+618 ILILLPLL
-625 ALRTPHEPDAPA
+625 ALRTRRSTDASVPA
-637 RPSRWRVALFFACL
+637 RWRVVLFFANL
-651 GLGFLFVEIAFMQR
+651 GLAFLFIEIAFMQR

-692 GVADR
+692 GAIDR
-697 IARLAGRMPPV
+697 LARLAGRWPPITF
-708 AVVAMAVIV
+708 AAAGVIV
-717 VGGAYIGLLPA
+717 VGGAYIGLLPW
-728 VFAGAQG
+728 VFEAAQG
-735 WPVAARIALAL
+735 WPVAARIAVAL

-760 PLGLKALGARAPM
+760 PLGLKALGARAPA

-807 CALVLYALAAA
+807 CALVLYALAATVTPWR
-818 VPPRAAVAG
+818 VPR
-827 APPVASHPRRE
+827 
-838 RR
+838 

>member
-1 MTGARAGEGAD
+1 MGEGAHAP
-12 GLSRPALFV
+12 SRLGVFI
-21 AVALLSAGVL
+21 AVALLSGGVL

-69 VFQHGLLARFRWTF
+69 VLQRPLLKRFRWTF
-83 GAAAL
+83 GIAAL
-88 GFGAGAPLAFAVA
+88 GFGAGAPLAFALA
-101 QTLPFNALEI
+101 QSLPFNALEI
-111 AWDRAQLGWLFAL
+111 AWDRAQPAWLFAL
-124 YLVLSLPFLS
+124 YLVLSAPFLS

-144 AHAARAGALYRM
+144 ANAARAGALYRM
-156 DLMGAGLGAL
+156 DLIGAGLGAF
-166 GMVFLLDALP
+166 GMVLLLDALS

-182 VVGLAGAAAG
+182 VVGVLGAVSG
-192 GLVLLSGT
+192 GVVLLW
-200 GRRLARG
+200 GRARPLARG
-207 GALLALA
+207 GALLAVA

-219 PVALP
+219 PAALP
-224 DGWLRPHPSPYK
+224 DHWLRPHPSPYK

-262 VDSPTVPF
+262 VESPTVPF
-270 RHAPGLSLLAP
+270 RHAPGLSLMAP
-281 AGPPAQIGLFT
+281 VGPPAQIGLFT
-292 DGGAPSA
+292 DGGAPTA
-299 IARADADLRYLEA
+299 ITPADADLRYLEA
-312 ETAALPYH
+312 ETAALPYR
-320 LVASPRVLVLGAGGG
+320 LVDRPRVLVLGAGGG

-344 GARAVDAV
+344 GASAVDAV

-358 LAILREVLADVPGAS
+358 LAIVREVLQGAPGAS
-373 WEGEHAGT
+373 WEGES
-381 PVQTHVADARS
+381 VRTHVADARS
-392 FAARTSDRWDL
+392 FAARSSQQWDL

-427 YTVEAVGTFLD
+427 YTVEALGTFLD
-438 RLAPAG
+438 RLAPEG

-461 LLWTARRA
+461 LLWTARAA
-469 LEARGVAD
+469 LEERGVAD
-477 PAAHLAMIRGWKT
+477 PASRLVMIRGWKT

-501 AHRIAPLRAFAAAY
+501 PRAIARLRAFSNDY
-515 AFDLVWYPGIAE
+515 AFDLVWHPGIGE
-527 ADANR
+527 GDANR
-532 HNRLAEPAFHR
+532 HNRLADPDFYR

-549 GPDPEGFAGR
+549 GPDPEGFAAR

-576 TLKWST
+576 SLKWAT

-591 QGGLPLVEWGFVVL
+591 QGGLPLVEWGFVIL
-605 VATLVQGVVAALA
+605 VATLVQGALAAAA

-625 ALRTPHEPDAPA
+625 ALRTPRASSEPAQPPA
-637 RPSRWRVALFFACL
+637 RWRVAVFFASL
-651 GLGFLFVEIAFMQR
+651 GLAFLFIEIAFMQR

-692 GVADR
+692 GASDR
-697 IARLAGRMPPV
+697 LARLAGRWPPITL
-708 AVVAMAVIV
+708 AAAGIV
-717 VGGAYIGLLPA
+717 VGGGAYLGLLPC
-728 VFAGAQG
+728 VFEAAQG
-735 WPVAARIALAL
+735 WPTAARIAVAL
-746 ALLGPIGFLLGMPF
+746 ALLGPIGFLLGIPF
-760 PLGLKALGARAPM
+760 PLGLKALGARAPA

-818 VPPRAAVAG
+818 FPPQATAD
-827 APPVASHPRRE
+827 APR
-838 RR
+838 

>member
-1 MTGARAGEGAD
+1 MTGEGTHAP
-12 GLSRPALFV
+12 SRSGTFL

-69 VFQHGLLARFRWTF
+69 VFQRPLLERFRWTF
-83 GAAAL
+83 GGAAL
-88 GFGAGAPLAFAVA
+88 GFGAGAPLAFALA
-101 QTLPFNALEI
+101 QSLPFNALEI
-111 AWDRAQLGWLFAL
+111 AWDPAQPAWLFAL

-144 AHAARAGALYRM
+144 AHAKRAGALYRM
-156 DLMGAGLGAL
+156 DLLGAGLGAL

-182 VVGLAGAAAG
+182 VVGVLGAASGAI
-192 GLVLLSGT
+192 VLLWGRA
-200 GRRLARG
+200 RRLVQG
-207 GALLALA
+207 GALLAVA

-219 PVALP
+219 PAALP
-224 DGWLRPHPSPYK
+224 DHWLRPHPSPYK

-281 AGPPAQIGLFT
+281 AGPPEQIGLFT

-299 IARADADLRYLEA
+299 ITPADADLRYLEA

-320 LVASPRVLVLGAGGG
+320 MVGRPRVLVRGAGGG

-344 GARAVDAV
+344 GASAVDAV

-358 LAILREVLADVPGAS
+358 LAVVRDVLAGTEGAA
-373 WEGEHAGT
+373 WEGER
-381 PVQTHVADARS
+381 VRTHVADARS
-392 FAARTSDRWDL
+392 FAARSSEEWDL

-427 YTVEAVGTFLD
+427 YTVEAFETFLD
-438 RLAPAG
+438 RLAPEG

-449 RWLKLPPRDALK
+449 RWLKLPPRDSLK
-461 LLWTARRA
+461 LLWTARQA

-477 PAAHLAMIRGWKT
+477 PASRLAMIRGWKT
-490 TTLVIGARPFD
+490 TTLVVGAGSLGAR
-501 AHRIAPLRAFAAAY
+501 AIAGLRAFANDY
-515 AFDLVWYPGIAE
+515 AFDLVWHPGLAE

-532 HNRLAEPAFHR
+532 HNRLAEPEFHR
-543 GAAAIL
+543 AAAAIL
-549 GPDPEGFAGR
+549 GPDPEDFAER

-576 TLKWST
+576 SLKWAT

-591 QGGLPLVEWGFVVL
+591 QGGLPLVEWGFVIL
-605 VATLVQGVVAALA
+605 VATLVQGAIAAA
-618 LILLPLL
+618 VLILLPLL
-625 ALRTPHEPDAPA
+625 ALRRPRAADAPTPA
-637 RPSRWRVALFFACL
+637 RWRVVAFFASL
-651 GLGFLFVEIAFMQR
+651 GLAFLFIEIAFMQR

-678 VVLAGLLVFAGLGA
+678 VVLAGLLAFAGLGA
-692 GVADR
+692 GATDWL
-697 IARLAGRMPPV
+697 ARLAHRWPPITL
-708 AVVAMAVIV
+708 AAAGIVIV
-717 VGGAYIGLLPA
+717 GGTYLGLLPH
-728 VFAGAQG
+728 VFEAAQG
-735 WPVAARIALAL
+735 LPTTARIAVAL

-760 PLGLKALGARAPM
+760 PLGLKALGDRAPA

-797 LHVGFTPVLG
+797 LHIGFTPVLG
-807 CALVLYALAAA
+807 CALVLYVLAAA
-818 VPPRAAVAG
+818 VTPQGRGLA
-827 APPVASHPRRE
+827 PRRNP
-838 RR
+838 R

>member
-1 MTGARAGEGAD
+1 MTGEGAR
-12 GLSRPALFV
+12 GLSRPGVFI

-47 HFAYMII
+47 YFAYMII

-69 VFQHGLLARFRWTF
+69 VLQRPLLERFRWSF
-83 GAAAL
+83 GGAAL
-88 GFGAGAPLAFAVA
+88 GFGAGAPLAFALA
-101 QTLPFNALEI
+101 QSLPFNALEI
-111 AWDRAQLGWLFAL
+111 AWDRAQPGWLFAL

-144 AHAARAGALYRM
+144 MHAARAGALYRM
-156 DLMGAGLGAL
+156 DLVGAGLGAL
-166 GMVFLLDALP
+166 GMVVLLDALAP
-176 LADALR
+176 ADALR
-182 VVGLAGAAAG
+182 VVGGLGAASG
-192 GLVLLSGT
+192 GIVLLSSG
-200 GRRLARG
+200 GADRLGRG
-207 GALLALA
+207 GALLAVA

-219 PVALP
+219 PAALP
-224 DGWLRPHPSPYK
+224 DHWLRPQPSPYK

-244 PDARIVAERHG
+244 PESRIVAERHG
-255 PLGWLAA
+255 PLGWIAA
-262 VDSPTVPF
+262 VESPRVPF
-270 RHAPGLSLLAP
+270 RHAPGLSLMAE

-299 IARADADLRYLEA
+299 ITPADADLRYLEA

-320 LVASPRVLVLGAGGG
+320 LLDRPPRVLVLGAGGG
-335 AEVLRALHH
+335 AEVLRALQL

-358 LAILREVLADVPGAS
+358 LALVRDVLADAPGAS
-373 WEGEHAGT
+373 WEGGT
-381 PVQTHVADARS
+381 VRTHVADARS
-392 FAARTSDRWDL
+392 FAARSSEQWDL

-427 YTVEAVGTFLD
+427 YTVEALGVFLD
-438 RLAPAG
+438 RLAPGG

-449 RWLKLPPRDALK
+449 RWLKLPPRDSLK
-461 LLWTARRA
+461 LLWTARQA
-469 LEARGVAD
+469 LEARGADD
-477 PAAHLAMIRGWKT
+477 PASRLAMIRGWKT
-490 TTLVIGARPFD
+490 TTLAIGARPFERG
-501 AHRIAPLRAFAAAY
+501 AVAGLRAFAAAQG
-515 AFDLVWYPGIAE
+515 FDLVWHPGLAE
-527 ADANR
+527 GDANR
-532 HNRLAEPAFHR
+532 HNRLAAPEFHR

-549 GPDPEGFAGR
+549 GPDPEGFAAR

-591 QGGLPLVEWGFVVL
+591 QGGLPLVEWGFVIL
-605 VATLVQGVVAALA
+605 VATLVQGAIAAAL

-625 ALRTPHEPDAPA
+625 ALRTPRGAAAAEPA
-637 RPSRWRVALFFACL
+637 RWRVAVFFASL
-651 GLGFLFVEIAFMQR
+651 GLAFLFVEIAFMQR

-692 GVADR
+692 GAIDQV
-697 IARLAGRMPPV
+697 ARLAGGRPPITV
-708 AVVAMAVIV
+708 AAAGIALV
-717 VGGAYIGLLPA
+717 VGAYLGLLPW
-728 VFAGAQG
+728 VFESAQG
-735 WPVAARIALAL
+735 WPVAARIAVAL
-746 ALLGPIGFLLGMPF
+746 ALLGPVGFLLGMPF
-760 PLGLKALGARAPM
+760 PLGLKALGARAPA

-786 VVSASLATFIA
+786 VVSAALATFIA

-807 CALVLYALAAA
+807 CALVLYAVAAA
-818 VPPRAAVAG
+818 VQPKAAAASPR
-827 APPVASHPRRE
+827 
-838 RR
+838 

>member
-1 MTGARAGEGAD
+1 MVGEGAHAP
-12 GLSRPALFV
+12 SRPGVFI
-21 AVALLSAGVL
+21 AVALLSGGVL

-69 VFQHGLLARFRWTF
+69 VLQRPLLKRFRWTF
-83 GAAAL
+83 GIAAL
-88 GFGAGAPLAFAVA
+88 GFGAGAPLAFALA
-101 QTLPFNALEI
+101 QSLPFNALEI
-111 AWDRAQLGWLFAL
+111 AWDRAQPAWLFAL
-124 YLVLSLPFLS
+124 YLVLAVPFLS

-144 AHAARAGALYRM
+144 ANAARAGALYRM
-156 DLMGAGLGAL
+156 DLIGAGLGAL

-182 VVGLAGAAAG
+182 VVGVLGAVSG
-192 GLVLLSGT
+192 GVVLLWGRA
-200 GRRLARG
+200 RRLARG
-207 GALLALA
+207 SALLAVA

-219 PVALP
+219 PAALP
-224 DGWLRPHPSPYK
+224 DHWLRPHPSPYK

-244 PDARIVAERHG
+244 PQARIVAERHG

-262 VDSPTVPF
+262 VESPTVPF

-281 AGPPAQIGLFT
+281 VGPPAQIGLFT
-292 DGGAPSA
+292 DGGAPTA
-299 IARADADLRYLEA
+299 ITPADADLRYLEA

-320 LVASPRVLVLGAGGG
+320 LVDRPRVLVLGAGGG

-344 GARAVDAV
+344 DASAVDAV

-358 LAILREVLADVPGAS
+358 VAIVRDVVARSPSAA
-373 WEGEHAGT
+373 WEGESDR
-381 PVQTHVADARS
+381 THVADARS
-392 FAARTSDRWDL
+392 FAARSSQQWDL

-427 YTVEAVGTFLD
+427 YTVEALGTFLD
-438 RLAPAG
+438 RLAPGG

-461 LLWTARRA
+461 LLWTARAA
-469 LEARGVAD
+469 LEERGVAD
-477 PAAHLAMIRGWKT
+477 PASRLVMIRGWKT

-501 AHRIAPLRAFAAAY
+501 PHAIAGLRTFSNDY
-515 AFDLVWYPGIAE
+515 AFDLVWHPGIGE
-527 ADANR
+527 GDANR
-532 HNRLAEPAFHR
+532 HNRLADPDFYR

-549 GPDPEGFAGR
+549 GPDPEGFAAR

-576 TLKWST
+576 SLKWTT

-591 QGGLPLVEWGFVVL
+591 QGGLPLVEWGFVIL
-605 VATLVQGVVAALA
+605 VATLVQGAIAAA
-618 LILLPLL
+618 VLILLPLL
-625 ALRTPHEPDAPA
+625 ALRTPRVSGEPAPPPA
-637 RPSRWRVALFFACL
+637 RWRIAVFFASL
-651 GLGFLFVEIAFMQR
+651 GLAFLFIEIAFMQR

-692 GVADR
+692 GASDR
-697 IARLAGRMPPV
+697 LARLAGRWPPITL
-708 AVVAMAVIV
+708 AAAGIIV
-717 VGGAYIGLLPA
+717 VGGAYLGLLPW
-728 VFAGAQG
+728 VFEAAQG
-735 WPVAARIALAL
+735 WPTAARIAVAL
-746 ALLGPIGFLLGMPF
+746 MLLGPIGFLLGMPF
-760 PLGLKALGARAPM
+760 PLGLKALGNRAPL

-797 LHVGFTPVLG
+797 LHIGFTPVLG

-818 VPPRAAVAG
+818 FPPQATVG
-827 APPVASHPRRE
+827 APQ
-838 RR
+838 

>member
-1 MTGARAGEGAD
+1 MSGEEAQS
-12 GLSRPALFV
+12 LSRPGVFI

-69 VFQHGLLARFRWTF
+69 VFQQPLLKRFRLSF
-83 GAAAL
+83 GLAAL
-88 GFGAGAPLAFAVA
+88 GFGAGAPLAFALA
-101 QTLPFNALEI
+101 QSLPFNALEI
-111 AWDRAQLGWLFAL
+111 AWDRAQPAWLFAL

-144 AHAARAGALYRM
+144 ANAARAGALYRM
-156 DLMGAGLGAL
+156 DLVGAGLGAL
-166 GMVFLLDALP
+166 GMVILLDALP

-182 VVGLAGAAAG
+182 VLAVLGAVSG
-192 GLVLLSGT
+192 GIVLLWGRA
-200 GRRLARG
+200 RRLARG
-207 GALLALA
+207 GAMLALA

-219 PVALP
+219 PAALP
-224 DGWLRPHPSPYK
+224 DHWLRPHPSPYK

-255 PLGWLAA
+255 PLGWVTA
-262 VDSPTVPF
+262 VESPSVPF
-270 RHAPGLSLLAP
+270 RHAPGLSLMAP
-281 AGPPAQIGLFT
+281 AGPPEQVGLFT

-299 IARADADLRYLEA
+299 ITPADADLRYLEA

-320 LVASPRVLVLGAGGG
+320 LVERPRVLVLGAGGG
-335 AEVLRALHH
+335 AEVLRAPHH

-358 LAILREVLADVPGAS
+358 LAIVRDVLSDAPGAA
-373 WEGEHAGT
+373 WEGGS
-381 PVQTHVADARS
+381 VRTHVADARS
-392 FAARTSDRWDL
+392 FAARSSEQWDL

-427 YTVEAVGTFLD
+427 YTVEALGEFLD
-438 RLAPAG
+438 RLAPGG

-449 RWLKLPPRDALK
+449 RWLKLPPRDSLK
-461 LLWTARRA
+461 LLWTARWA
-469 LEARGVAD
+469 LAARGVAD
-477 PAAHLAMIRGWKT
+477 PASRIVMIRGWKT
-490 TTLVIGARPFD
+490 TTLVIAQRPFGED
-501 AHRIAPLRAFAAAY
+501 AIAELRAFADAY
-515 AFDLVWYPGIAE
+515 AFDLVWHPGLAE
-527 ADANR
+527 GDANR
-532 HNRLAEPAFHR
+532 HNRLAEPEFYR

-549 GPDPEGFAGR
+549 GPDPEGFAAR

-576 TLKWST
+576 TLKWAT

-591 QGGLPLVEWGFVVL
+591 QGGLPLVEWGFVIL
-605 VATLVQGVVAALA
+605 VATLVQGAIAATF

-625 ALRTPHEPDAPA
+625 ALRAP
-637 RPSRWRVALFFACL
+637 RTMSTSDPSRWRVLVFFASL
-651 GLGFLFVEIAFMQR
+651 GLAFLFIEIAFMQR

-692 GVADR
+692 GATER
-697 IARLAGRMPPV
+697 LTSLAGRRPPIPL
-708 AVVAMAVIV
+708 AAAAITV
-717 VGGAYIGLLPA
+717 VGGAYIGLLPY
-728 VFAGAQG
+728 VFEAAQG
-735 WPVAARIALAL
+735 WHVAARIAAAL
-746 ALLGPIGFLLGMPF
+746 VLLGPIGFLLGMPF
-760 PLGLKALGARAPM
+760 PLGLKALGAHAPA

-807 CALVLYALAAA
+807 CALVLYALAAM
-818 VPPRAAVAG
+818 VTPQAG
-827 APPVASHPRRE
+827 GVTLWRDRR
-838 RR
+838 

>member
-1 MTGARAGEGAD
+1 MGEGAHIP
-12 GLSRPALFV
+12 SRPGVFI

-69 VFQHGLLARFRWTF
+69 VLQRPLLRHFRWTF
-83 GAAAL
+83 GGAAL
-88 GFGAGAPLAFAVA
+88 GFGAGAPLAFALA
-101 QTLPFNALEI
+101 QSLPFNALEI
-111 AWDRAQLGWLFAL
+111 AWDRAQFAWLFAL

-144 AHAARAGALYRM
+144 ANAARAGALYRM
-156 DLMGAGLGAL
+156 DLMGAGFGAL

-182 VVGLAGAAAG
+182 VVGVVGAASG
-192 GLVLLSGT
+192 GIVLLWGRA
-200 GRRLARG
+200 RRLARG
-207 GALLALA
+207 GALLAVA

-219 PVALP
+219 PAALP
-224 DGWLRPHPSPYK
+224 DHWLRPHPSPYK

-262 VDSPTVPF
+262 VESPTVPF
-270 RHAPGLSLLAP
+270 RHAPGLSLMALV
-281 AGPPAQIGLFT
+281 GPPAQIGLFT
-292 DGGAPSA
+292 DGGAPTA
-299 IARADADLRYLEA
+299 ITRANADLRYLEA

-320 LVASPRVLVLGAGGG
+320 MLESPPRVLVLGAGGG

-358 LAILREVLADVPGAS
+358 LAIVREVLADAPGAA
-373 WEGEHAGT
+373 WEGEN
-381 PVQTHVADARS
+381 VRMHVADARS
-392 FAARTSDRWDL
+392 FAARSTERWDL

-427 YTVEAVGTFLD
+427 YTVEALGTFLD
-438 RLAPAG
+438 RLAPDG

-461 LLWTARRA
+461 LLWTARAA
-469 LEARGVAD
+469 LEERGVAD
-477 PAAHLAMIRGWKT
+477 PASRLVMIRGWKT
-490 TTLVIGARPFD
+490 TTLVIGDRPFD
-501 AHRIAPLRAFAAAY
+501 PRAIAGLRAFSDDY
-515 AFDLVWYPGIAE
+515 AFDLVWHPGIAE
-527 ADANR
+527 GDANR
-532 HNRLAEPAFHR
+532 FNRLAEPEFYR

-549 GPDPEGFAGR
+549 GPDPEDYAAR

-576 TLKWST
+576 SLKWAT

-591 QGGLPLVEWGFVVL
+591 QGGLPLVEWGFVIL
-605 VATLVQGVVAALA
+605 VATLVQGAIAAAL
-618 LILLPLL
+618 LILLPLF
-625 ALRTPHEPDAPA
+625 ALRTPRSPGAPPQAPA
-637 RPSRWRVALFFACL
+637 RWRVAVFFASL
-651 GLGFLFVEIAFMQR
+651 GLAFLFIEIAFMQR

-692 GVADR
+692 GSTER
-697 IARLAGRMPPV
+697 LARLAGRWPPITL
-708 AVVAMAVIV
+708 AAAGIMVI
-717 VGGAYIGLLPA
+717 GGAYLGLLPW
-728 VFAGAQG
+728 VFEAAQG
-735 WPVAARIALAL
+735 WPVAARIVVAL

-760 PLGLKALGARAPM
+760 PLGLKALGARAPA

-818 VPPRAAVAG
+818 VPPQAAADS
-827 APPVASHPRRE
+827 AR
-838 RR
+838 

>member
-1 MTGARAGEGAD
+1 MTGEAPH
-12 GLSRPALFV
+12 GLSRAGVFF
-21 AVALLSAGVL
+21 AVALLAAGIL

-69 VFQHGLLARFRWTF
+69 VFQTPLLAHFRWAF
-83 GAAAL
+83 GGAAL
-88 GFGAGAPLAFAVA
+88 GFAAGAPLAFALA
-101 QTLPFNALEI
+101 QSLPFNALEI

-124 YLVLSLPFLS
+124 YLVLSLPFFS

-144 AHAARAGALYRM
+144 VHAARAGALYRM
-156 DLMGAGLGAL
+156 DLVGAGLGAL

-182 VVGLAGAAAG
+182 VVGALGAAAG
-192 GLVLLSGT
+192 GLVLLT
-200 GRRLARG
+200 GSVRLLARG
-207 GALLALA
+207 GALLAVC

-219 PVALP
+219 PAALP
-224 DGWLRPHPSPYK
+224 DHWLRPHPSPYK

-244 PDARIVAERHG
+244 PEARIVAERHG

-262 VDSPTVPF
+262 VESPRVPF
-270 RHAPGLSLLAP
+270 RHAPGLSLMAP
-281 AGPPAQIGLFT
+281 AGPPEQIGLFT

-299 IARADADLRYLEA
+299 ITRADADLRYLEA
-312 ETAALPYH
+312 ETAALPYR
-320 LVASPRVLVLGAGGG
+320 LVEHPQVLVLGAGGG
-335 AEVLRALHH
+335 AEVLRALRH

-358 LAILREVLADVPGAS
+358 LAIVREVLAGAS
-373 WEGEHAGT
+373 EGQWEGGE
-381 PVQTHVADARS
+381 VRTHVADARS
-392 FAARTSDRWDL
+392 FAARAAEQWDL

-427 YTVEAVGTFLD
+427 YTVEAFETFLD
-438 RLAPAG
+438 RLALGG

-449 RWLKLPPRDALK
+449 RWLKLPPRDSLR
-461 LLWTARRA
+461 LLWTARQA

-477 PAAHLAMIRGWKT
+477 PASHIVMIRGWKT
-490 TTLVIGARPFD
+490 TTLVIGARPFGAD
-501 AHRIAPLRAFAAAY
+501 AIAGLRGFTEDY

-527 ADANR
+527 GDANR
-532 HNRLAEPAFHR
+532 HNRLAEPEFYR
-543 GAAAIL
+543 GASAIL
-549 GPDPEGFAGR
+549 GPDPEGYAAR
-559 YKFALRPATDDR
+559 YKFALTPATDDR

-591 QGGLPLVEWGFVVL
+591 QGGLPLIEWGFVIL
-605 VATLVQGVVAALA
+605 VATLVQAFVAAAL
-618 LILLPLL
+618 LILAPLL
-625 ALRTPHEPDAPA
+625 ALRAPRETDA
-637 RPSRWRVALFFACL
+637 RPPARWRVVLFFACL
-651 GLGFLFVEIAFMQR
+651 GLAFLFIEIAFMQR

-692 GVADR
+692 GAIDR
-697 IARLAGRMPPV
+697 LSRLAGRRPPI
-708 AVVAMAVIV
+708 VIV
-717 VGGAYIGLLPA
+717 AAGIIAVGGAYLGLLPW
-728 VFAGAQG
+728 VFEAAQG
-735 WPVAARIALAL
+735 WPTAARLAVAL

-760 PLGLKALGARAPM
+760 PLGLKALGARAPT

-807 CALVLYALAAA
+807 CALVLYALAATF
-818 VPPRAAVAG
+818 PPRAAD
-827 APPVASHPRRE
+827 APQ
-838 RR
+838 